1 MQYRIRPALLSLF
14 ALLTSAFPARAE
26 THDEAWVAQRVRQV
40 KASDTTGWQKIP
52 WVASLTDARRV
63 SGAEDKPVFLFTH
76 DGNIETGRC

>member
-1 MQYRIRPALLSLF
+1 MQTRIHLILLSL
-14 ALLTSAFPARAE
+14 LTLTIGGRAARAD

-40 KASDTTGWQKIP
+40 KESDATGWQKIP
-52 WVASLTDARRV
+52 WVASLADARRV